1 MANKAYI
8 LNYKDLA
15 RKQDGTPYDAD
26 RSFALTF
33 DGMIDEDGRD
43 AWVFFPKGVDK
54 EGNRFAEISTQ
65 PDSKKVRVQEWL
77 LESNRKGSA
86 KYPPVDLYPF
96 IDDPNYVPPA
106 LDPAE
111 IEGLATDDEIPF

>member
-1 MANKAYI
+1 MANNAYI

-33 DGMIDEDGRD
+33 EDMLDEDGRD

-65 PDSKKVRVQEWL
+65 PGSKKVRVQEWL

-96 IDDPNYVPPA
+96 IDDPSYKQPTVEEVK
-106 LDPAE
+106 AE
-111 IEGLATDDEIPF
+111 LEEGDEIPF

>member
-33 DGMIDEDGRD
+33 EGLLDEDGRD
-43 AWVFFPKGVDK
+43 RWVFFPKGVDK
-54 EGNRFAEISTQ
+54 EGERFAQVSTQ
-65 PDSKKVRVQEWL
+65 PDSKKVKVQEWL
-77 LESNRKGSA
+77 LESNKKGSA
-86 KYPPVDLYPF
+86 KFPSVDLYPF
-96 IDDPNYVPPA
+96 IDDPSYVPP
-106 LDPAE
+106 PQPKAE
-111 IEGLATDDEIPF
+111 LEEGDEILF

>member
-15 RKQDGTPYDAD
+15 RKQDGTPYDSD

-33 DGMIDEDGRD
+33 DGMVDEDGRD

-54 EGNRFAEISTQ
+54 EGNAWAETSTQ
-65 PDSKKVRVQEWL
+65 PGSNKVRVQEWL
-77 LESNRKGSA
+77 LDKKKEGA
-86 KYPPVDLYPF
+86 PGYPPVDLYPY
-96 IDDPNYVPPA
+96 IDDPSYKQPTVEEVK
-106 LDPAE
+106 AE
-111 IEGLATDDEIPF
+111 LEEEDEIPF